1 MICCLLAALALV
13 PGLAWLR
20 PIRAR
25 LGLLASGHA
34 NCRRGQQRVG
44 GWTILALGLGMTG
57 LVMFAHTL
65 GVRSSRGD
73 DWLIPICH
81 VLSP

>member
-1 MICCLLAALALV
+1 
-13 PGLAWLR
+13 
-20 PIRAR
+20 
-25 LGLLASGHA
+25 
-34 NCRRGQQRVG
+34 
-44 GWTILALGLGMTG
+44 LGLGMTG